1 MKRLL
6 ATIVIAA
13 LAGFAP
19 AASAAGSQPRVP
31 SPVPRVPA
39 ERAQAQRV
47 EQAQPAG
54 QAGGIEAA
62 ARWLPF
68 LGCWRPA
75 DERAPEQGVLVCVV
89 PAGANSARMMTMAGE
104 QSVIDETF
112 VADGVRRPVVE
123 PGCRGTRTSDWSRR
137 GRLLS
142 AADLACEGQP
152 ARNVSGLSFIAL
164 GGDWV
169 DIQAVTTGDREI
181 VRVRRYRRTGELPP
195 DASLLTPQ
203 VTARATQ
210 SLDAARLAPFTLD
223 DVIEV
228 SGKVSSGALEAAIVE
243 TQAIFPLNSRT
254 LIALDDAGVADNV
267 IDLMVAQTFPKQ
279 FQVRR
284 RGGGSSSG
292 SWAGYGG
299 VGWDWYGFDPFY
311 SYYAPVGY
319 GYWNRFGDYYYG
331 PGQGVFIVPGDG
343 GLAAPS
349 GEHGRVVNGGGY
361 TQVSPRDPVV
371 TGNAGT
377 RGRSAGDGGS
387 GTSGGFS
394 SSGGSSDSGSS
405 GVSSGGY
412 SSGGGGGDGGR
423 SAVPR

>member
-1 MKRLL
+1 MK
-6 ATIVIAA
+6 TIKRSLRILVVAA
-13 LAGFAP
+13 LASFAP
-19 AASAAGSQPRVP
+19 AAFAASSQFPVP
-31 SPVPRVPA
+31 SPEPRVPA
-39 ERAQAQRV
+39 ERVQAQSA
-47 EQAQPAG
+47 EQAE
-54 QAGGIEAA
+54 GIEGA

-169 DIQAVTTGDREI
+169 DIQAVTTGGREI

-195 DASLLTPQ
+195 DASLLAPQ
-203 VTARATQ
+203 VTARAAQ
-210 SLDAARLAPFTLD
+210 SLDAARLTPFILD

-254 LIALDDAGVADNV
+254 LIALDDAGVAANV

-279 FQVRR
+279 FQVKR

-299 VGWDWYGFDPFY
+299 VGWDWFGFDPYY

-331 PGQGVFIVPGDG
+331 PGQGVIIVPGDG
-343 GLAAPS
+343 GSAAPS
-349 GEHGRVVNGGGY
+349 GEHGRVINGGGY

-377 RGRSAGDGGS
+377 RGRSTGDGVSGASGGS
-387 GTSGGFS
+387 SSGGFS
-394 SSGGSSDSGSS
+394 GDSG

-412 SSGGGGGDGGR
+412 SSGGGGGDSGR